1 MRSFYKPFWQEGLII
16 TVSEYINVAVLVAM
30 ISWATAQLIKAALY
44 AAKYRTFKLERL
56 FGSGGMPSSHSST
69 VCALVITVYR
79 MDGITSATFGLAM
92 MFAIVTMY
100 DATGVR
106 RAAGIHAKQINRLR
120 HIVDE
125 LDEDVLDKIEE
136 EVDEDY
142 DPEDTKELKEFLGH
156 TPLEVIFGALLGI
169 IIGIVFPTNLFLS

>member
-1 MRSFYKPFWQEGLII
+1 MK
-16 TVSEYINVAVLVAM
+16 EYVNVAILVSVL
-30 ISWATAQLIKAALY
+30 SWAVAQLIKAVLY
-44 AAKYRTFKLERL
+44 AIKYRTFNPERL

-79 MDGITSATFGLAM
+79 MEGITSATFGLAM
-92 MFAIVTMY
+92 ILAMITMY

-106 RAAGIHAKQINRLR
+106 RAAGMHAKQINRLR

-125 LDEDVLDKIEE
+125 LDEEMIDRIEE
-136 EVDEDY
+136 KVDDEEED
-142 DPEDTKELKEFLGH
+142 DPEETKELKEFLGH

-169 IIGIVFPTNLFLS
+169 IIGVVFPTDLFL

>member
-1 MRSFYKPFWQEGLII
+1 MK
-16 TVSEYINVAVLVAM
+16 EYINVAILVSM
-30 ISWATAQLIKAALY
+30 LSWAVAQLIKAVLY
-44 AAKYRTFKLERL
+44 AIKYKTFKLERL

-69 VCALVITVYR
+69 VCALVITIYR
-79 MDGITSATFGLAM
+79 MEGIASATFGLAM
-92 MFAIVTMY
+92 MLAIITMY

-125 LDEDVLDKIEE
+125 LDEEILDKIEE
-136 EVDEDY
+136 KVEDDDGKY

-169 IIGIVFPTNLFLS
+169 LIGIVFPTDWFLS

>member
-1 MRSFYKPFWQEGLII
+1 MKEYVNVVLL
-16 TVSEYINVAVLVAM
+16 VSV
-30 ISWATAQLIKAALY
+30 ISWAVAQLIKAAIY
-44 AAKYRTFKLERL
+44 AVRYKTFNLERL

-79 MDGITSATFGLAM
+79 LDGFNSVTFGLA
-92 MFAIVTMY
+92 AILAMITMY
-100 DATGVR
+100 DAMGVR
-106 RAAGIHAKQINRLR
+106 RAAGLHAQQINRLR

-125 LDEDVLDKIEE
+125 LDEEMLDNIDEK
-136 EVDEDY
+136 VDD

-169 IIGIVFPTNLFLS
+169 LIGIIFPTDYFI

>member
-1 MRSFYKPFWQEGLII
+1 M
-16 TVSEYINVAVLVAM
+16 SEYINVAVLVSL
-30 ISWATAQLIKAALY
+30 ISWASAQLIKASLY
-44 AAKYRTFKLERL
+44 AARYKTFRLERL

-79 MDGITSATFGLAM
+79 MEGITSATFGLAM
-92 MFAIVTMY
+92 MFAIITMY

-125 LDEDVLDKIEE
+125 LDEDFLDKIEE
-136 EVDEDY
+136 KMDEDY

-169 IIGIVFPTNLFLS
+169 IIGIAFPTHLFL

>member
-1 MRSFYKPFWQEGLII
+1 M
-16 TVSEYINVAVLVAM
+16 SEYINVAVLVAM

-79 MDGITSATFGLAM
+79 MEGITSAAFGLAM

-136 EVDEDY
+136 KMDEDEDH

-169 IIGIVFPTNLFLS
+169 IIGIAFPTSLFLS

>member
-1 MRSFYKPFWQEGLII
+1 MKD
-16 TVSEYINVAVLVAM
+16 YINVAILVSVL
-30 ISWATAQLIKAALY
+30 SWGIAQLIKAIIY
-44 AAKYRTFKLERL
+44 AIKYKTFNPERL

-79 MDGITSATFGLAM
+79 MEGIQSTTFGLAM
-92 MFAIVTMY
+92 ILAMITMY

-106 RAAGIHAKQINRLR
+106 RAAGMHAKQINRLR

-125 LDEDVLDKIEE
+125 LDEEMLDKIDEKMDDEE
-136 EVDEDY
+136 E
-142 DPEDTKELKEFLGH
+142 DPEETKELKEFLGH

-169 IIGIVFPTNLFLS
+169 LIGVIFPTDLFL

>member
-1 MRSFYKPFWQEGLII
+1 MK
-16 TVSEYINVAVLVAM
+16 EYINVAILVSM
-30 ISWATAQLIKAALY
+30 LSWAVAQLIKAILY
-44 AAKYRTFKLERL
+44 AVKYKTFKLERL

-69 VCALVITVYR
+69 VCALVITIYR
-79 MDGITSATFGLAM
+79 MEGFSSATFGLAM
-92 MFAIVTMY
+92 MLAIITMY

-125 LDEDVLDKIEE
+125 LDEEILDKIEE
-136 EVDEDY
+136 KVDEDDEY

-169 IIGIVFPTNLFLS
+169 LIGIVFPTDWFLS

>member
-1 MRSFYKPFWQEGLII
+1 MK
-16 TVSEYINVAVLVAM
+16 EYINVAILVPM
-30 ISWATAQLIKAALY
+30 LSWAAAQLIKAVLY
-44 AAKYRTFKLERL
+44 AIKYKTFKLERL

-79 MDGITSATFGLAM
+79 MEGISSAAFGLAM
-92 MFAIVTMY
+92 MLAIITMY
-100 DATGVR
+100 DAMGVR
-106 RAAGIHAKQINRLR
+106 RSAGIHAKQINRLR

-125 LDEDVLDKIEE
+125 LDEELLDKMDEKMEDEE
-136 EVDEDY
+136 GEY

-169 IIGIVFPTNLFLS
+169 VIGIVFPTDLFLS

>member
-1 MRSFYKPFWQEGLII
+1 M
-16 TVSEYINVAVLVAM
+16 SEYINVAVLVAM

-79 MDGITSATFGLAM
+79 MEGITSASFGLAM

-136 EVDEDY
+136 KMDEDEDH

>member
-1 MRSFYKPFWQEGLII
+1 MK
-16 TVSEYINVAVLVAM
+16 EYINVALLVS
-30 ISWATAQLIKAALY
+30 ILSWAIAQLIKAILY
-44 AAKYRTFKLERL
+44 AIKYKTFNLERL

-79 MDGITSATFGLAM
+79 MEGIQSAAFGLAM
-92 MFAIVTMY
+92 VLAMITMY

-106 RAAGIHAKQINRLR
+106 RAAGLHAKQINRLR
-120 HIVDE
+120 HIIDE
-125 LDEDVLDKIEE
+125 LDEETLDRIEE
-136 EVDEDY
+136 KVDDEEE

-169 IIGIVFPTNLFLS
+169 LIGVVFPTDLFI

>member
-1 MRSFYKPFWQEGLII
+1 MK
-16 TVSEYINVAVLVAM
+16 EYINVAILVFVL
-30 ISWATAQLIKAALY
+30 SWATAQLIKAAIY
-44 AAKYRTFKLERL
+44 AIKFKTFNPERL

-79 MDGITSATFGLAM
+79 MEGIQSAAFGLAM
-92 MFAIVTMY
+92 ILAMITMY

-106 RAAGIHAKQINRLR
+106 RAAGTLAGQINRLR

-125 LDEDVLDKIEE
+125 LDEETLDRIEE
-136 EVDEDY
+136 KMDDEEE

-169 IIGIVFPTNLFLS
+169 LIGVVFPTDLFL

>member
-1 MRSFYKPFWQEGLII
+1 MK
-16 TVSEYINVAVLVAM
+16 EYINVAILVSVL
-30 ISWATAQLIKAALY
+30 SWATAQLIKAAIY
-44 AAKYRTFKLERL
+44 AIKFKTFNPERL

-79 MDGITSATFGLAM
+79 MEGIQSAAFGLAM
-92 MFAIVTMY
+92 ILAMITMY

-125 LDEDVLDKIEE
+125 LDEETLDRIEE
-136 EVDEDY
+136 KMDDEEE

-169 IIGIVFPTNLFLS
+169 LIGVVFPTDLFL